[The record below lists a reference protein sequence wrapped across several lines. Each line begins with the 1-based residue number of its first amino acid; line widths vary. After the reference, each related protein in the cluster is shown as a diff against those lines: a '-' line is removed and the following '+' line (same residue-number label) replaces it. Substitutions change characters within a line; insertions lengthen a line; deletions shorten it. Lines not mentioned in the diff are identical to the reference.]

1 MIMLSIIFKPAVGPR
16 VESLAGEPESPKALA
31 VPIKAM
37 RAIVSKPIDAPKG
50 INNEAIIGIVAK
62 RNQYLMLQ

>member
-1 MIMLSIIFKPAVGPR
+1 MYHEYDHVVHQYSNRLSVQ

-37 RAIVSKPIDAPKG
+37 RAIVSKT
-50 INNEAIIGIVAK
+50 N
-62 RNQYLMLQ
+62 

>member
-1 MIMLSIIFKPAVGPR
+1 MAVGPS
-16 VESLAGEPESPKALA
+16 VESLAGEPESPKAVL
-31 VPIKAM
+31 IKAI